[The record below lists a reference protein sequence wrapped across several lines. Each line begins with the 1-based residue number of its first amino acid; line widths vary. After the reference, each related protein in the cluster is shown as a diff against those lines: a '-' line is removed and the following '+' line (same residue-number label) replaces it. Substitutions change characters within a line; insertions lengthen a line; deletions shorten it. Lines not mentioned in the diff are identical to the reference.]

1 MWIGKIEE
9 LSACEFLS
17 EETKLC
23 LANFIKTNDMS
34 VLPNGRYDLGNG
46 NYANV
51 FEYDTKETDGVFE
64 AHKVFIDIHYAISG
78 EEKILYA
85 DSYEQETKPYQVDG
99 DYSLGVVSNPK
110 EIVLGG
116 RVCLFATDE
125 PHKAGVMLGVAQRV
139 KKVVFKL
146 KEER

>member
-9 LSACEFLS
+9 LIVCEFLT
-17 EETKLC
+17 EEVKLS
-23 LANFIKTNDMS
+23 LIDFIKNNDLRA
-34 VLPNGRYDLGNG
+34 LPNGRYDLGNG
-46 NYANV
+46 NYANI
-51 FEYDTKETDGVFE
+51 FEYDTKENDGIFE
-64 AHKVFIDIHYAISG
+64 AHKVYMDIHYAISG

-85 DSYEQETKPYQVDG
+85 DSYRQETKPYQADG

-116 RVCLFATDE
+116 RGCLFATNE
-125 PHKAGVMLGVAQRV
+125 PHKAGVMLGTTQRV

-146 KEER
+146 LEGC